1 MPTVE
6 KETKKVNKNLN
17 ESIIQIRV
25 DLQKS
30 KIKKSG
36 KNKYAGFEYYELA
49 DFLPRLNELML
60 QYGINDK
67 FTIEEDKATLTLIK
81 GEEAQSYNIPFERF
95 DTPLVNKKDKN
106 GTLLKDKNGEY
117 IQTPSMQ
124 DIQYLGALNTY
135 YKRYLYLNA
144 FGITDGEVIDSLDN
158 NEIQRGTKAN
168 KKATKTTE
176 KKEQPKGAD
185 LPIQDGQIERIK
197 ELYTAEELMPL
208 MRHIGKVKVAELT
221 LLEASSLIK
230 HKETKEEK

>member
-6 KETKKVNKNLN
+6 KETKKVNKSLN

-25 DLQKS
+25 DLQNS

-36 KNKYAGFEYYELA
+36 INKYAGFEYYELA

-81 GEEAQSYNIPFERF
+81 GEETQSYNIPFERF
-95 DTPLVNKKDKN
+95 DTPLNKN
-106 GTLLKDKNGEY
+106 GS
-117 IQTPSMQ
+117 PSMQ

-144 FGITDGEVIDSLDN
+144 FGITDGEVIDSMDN
-158 NEIQRGTKAN
+158 NEIQKGAKSTKKVTKA
-168 KKATKTTE
+168 TE

-185 LPIQDGQIERIK
+185 LPIQESQIERIK

-208 MRHIGKVKVAELT
+208 MRHIGKVKVTELT
-221 LLEASSLIK
+221 LLEASRLIK
-230 HKETKEEK
+230 RKETKEEK